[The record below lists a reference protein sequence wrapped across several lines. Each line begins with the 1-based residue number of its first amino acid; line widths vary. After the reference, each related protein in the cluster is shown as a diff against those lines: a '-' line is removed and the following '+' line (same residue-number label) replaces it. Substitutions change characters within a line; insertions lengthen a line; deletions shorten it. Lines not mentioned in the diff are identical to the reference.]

1 MPGGIPAPHIFE
13 PAVDPP
19 AEHTEP
25 AWWFL
30 FRRGKLLVT
39 ETEPPLL
46 PQALELSD
54 IGLPRTLGQYLGR
67 LDGTGAFCAEID
79 DEVVPPAGYAFQ
91 PLRGLYGRLDD
102 ALFALAGRAVQIV
115 AWDRTHRFCGQCGAR
130 TGQMEGERAKKCPLC
145 GLVNYPRIA
154 PAVIVLVTRGDEVL
168 LARANNFP
176 TAFYSTLA
184 GFVEP
189 GETLEEAVRREV
201 GEEVGITLDNI
212 KYFGSQPWPYPH
224 SLMIGFTADYA
235 GGDIQVDGRELSDA
249 AWFTRDNMPQ
259 IPPKLSIARSLIES
273 YLTRGEP

>member
-1 MPGGIPAPHIFE
+1 
-13 PAVDPP
+13 
-19 AEHTEP
+19 
-25 AWWFL
+25 
-30 FRRGKLLVT
+30 
-39 ETEPPLL
+39 
-46 PQALELSD
+46 
-54 IGLPRTLGQYLGR
+54 
-67 LDGTGAFCAEID
+67 
-79 DEVVPPAGYAFQ
+79 
-91 PLRGLYGRLDD
+91 
-102 ALFALAGRAVQIV
+102 
-115 AWDRTHRFCGQCGAR
+115 
-130 TGQMEGERAKKCPLC
+130 MEGERAKKCPLC

-176 TAFYSTLA
+176 AAFYSTLA

-273 YLTRGEP
+273 YLTRANS